1 MQHRNMSPDMRVRD
15 SLFALG
21 LPILQGAISTCLGVL
36 GLALAPS
43 YIFLTFFKMVS
54 LVVVLGAI
62 HGIIL
67 LPVLLSIF
75 GPGACTRRDPSTDP
89 DTDGK
94 AVEEKPAFQT
104 DGECTKE
111 CKHKFYSHSLSQ
123 MDQQQI
129 KIPRPKSS
137 VSNSTVPTVHHDHDG
152 SQQLSYVSQLTA
164 ETAAE
169 QLNSTSLT
177 ATTNTSP
184 SNSQGILFA
193 EWS

>member
-1 MQHRNMSPDMRVRD
+1 MDFSAHISYHFMQHRNMSIDGRVRD

-54 LVVVLGAI
+54 LVVILGAI

-75 GPGACTRRDPSTDP
+75 GPGACTKQQPSKP
-89 DTDGK
+89 
-94 AVEEKPAFQT
+94 EEKPAFQT
-104 DGECTKE
+104 DDECTKE
-111 CKHKFYSHSLSQ
+111 CNHKFYSHTLSQ
-123 MDQQQI
+123 MDTQKQI

-137 VSNSTVPTVHHDHDG
+137 VSTVTPTVHQDHDG

-184 SNSQGILFA
+184 SNSQGT
-193 EWS
+193 